1 MWARIGSGFALAAVQ
16 VAIYFTSGPYGL
28 LASVCVCACTAV
40 VRNARDARSSG
51 IRNVCMHSAA
61 VAALVVF
68 TAWSVYSL
76 RIGKMGGTGF
86 LIVLSM
92 GLTLML
98 MGHRFLLFSGS
109 EKSPAEDT
117 DMSAGRRV

>member
-1 MWARIGSGFALAAVQ
+1 
-16 VAIYFTSGPYGL
+16 
-28 LASVCVCACTAV
+28 
-40 VRNARDARSSG
+40 
-51 IRNVCMHSAA
+51 MHSAA

-86 LIVLSM
+86 LIVFSM
-92 GLTLML
+92 GLTPML

-109 EKSPAEDT
+109 EKSPVEDT